1 MISFITPLHS
11 SSPSSSPSSSS
22 PPRTPHSHNN
32 QLHYHNKQDQQ
43 QLDQKTSSRSTMAD
57 SSSNKPR
64 YYSIFSELNT
74 QQADQRQRAL
84 QQFPCEER
92 HSYNPHYQHNLV
104 SSPTYSSSP
113 SLCPSSAGSS
123 PSSAYS
129 SGSGSS
135 TSSLSRATGA
145 RTLNQEQ
152 SNNFNINKQQDHHYY
167 RHYNRRQNQR
177 HYTYQQQNEH
187 YHDDWMFGISEDDS
201 YNGGASMACAQP
213 QDPLVVVSSLST
225 ATPSLNGS
233 LRSSFSRR
241 DRPQVSNGS
250 LSVATSQ
257 IQAKQHRRPT
267 VTFSPVVLHHPA
279 AGQDFTAMS
288 SSSPVS
294 SLASAPAKLL
304 PSIVESSMSLNSS
317 MAMAT
322 AKAESTSIIQQQ
334 QQQQPAS
341 AGRMTAKQSL
351 MRIAQ
356 LSKDQDGWCSH
367 KAGQYTQGYAEA
379 RSRGMK
385 LDGRRARRL

>member
-1 MISFITPLHS
+1 MISFINPLHNRDHRQVAPS
-11 SSPSSSPSSSS
+11 TPSPSST
-22 PPRTPHSHNN
+22 PPPKSYPHSHSLSRQQQQHNQFFQSKD
-32 QLHYHNKQDQQ
+32 QLHP
-43 QLDQKTSSRSTMAD
+43 DQKNPSD
-57 SSSNKPR
+57 HNKPR
-64 YYSIFSELNT
+64 YYSIFSELTT
-74 QQADQRQRAL
+74 QVDQRERAL

-129 SGSGSS
+129 SNSS
-135 TSSLSRATGA
+135 NSSLSRATGT

-152 SNNFNINKQQDHHYY
+152 SNKQQQDHHYY

-177 HYTYQQQNEH
+177 HYAYQQQNEH
-187 YHDDWMFGISEDDS
+187 YHDDWMFGISEDDT
-201 YNGGASMACAQP
+201 YNSGASMTCAQP
-213 QDPLVVVSSLST
+213 QDPLILVNTSSSSK
-225 ATPSLNGS
+225 APSLNGS
-233 LRSSFSRR
+233 LRSSISRK
-241 DRPQVSNGS
+241 VSNGS
-250 LSVATSQ
+250 LSVATQ
-257 IQAKQHRRPT
+257 IPAKNRRSI

-279 AGQDFTAMS
+279 PGQEFTALLS
-288 SSSPVS
+288 SSFASTSQS
-294 SLASAPAKLL
+294 SASAKLL
-304 PSIVESSMSLNSS
+304 PSIAESPKGLNSS

-322 AKAESTSIIQQQ
+322 AKAESTMVVQKQLQ
-334 QQQQPAS
+334 EPVC

>member
-1 MISFITPLHS
+1 
-11 SSPSSSPSSSS
+11 
-22 PPRTPHSHNN
+22 
-32 QLHYHNKQDQQ
+32 
-43 QLDQKTSSRSTMAD
+43 MAD
-57 SSSNKPR
+57 SSSNNKPR

-213 QDPLVVVSSLST
+213 QDPLVVVSS
-225 ATPSLNGS
+225 
-233 LRSSFSRR
+233 
-241 DRPQVSNGS
+241 
-250 LSVATSQ
+250 SQ

-279 AGQDFTAMS
+279 AGQDFTALS
-288 SSSPVS
+288 SSSPVN

-304 PSIVESSMSLNSS
+304 PSIAESSMSLNSS

-334 QQQQPAS
+334 QQQQPAC

>member
-1 MISFITPLHS
+1 MISFINPLHS
-11 SSPSSSPSSSS
+11 SSSS
-22 PPRTPHSHNN
+22 PPHSHSN
-32 QLHYHNKQDQQ
+32 QLDFHSQHDQS
-43 QLDQKTSSRSTMAD
+43 LLHPDQKTSSRST
-57 SSSNKPR
+57 SSDNNKPR
-64 YYSIFSELNT
+64 YYSIFSELT
-74 QQADQRQRAL
+74 IQQVDQRQRAL

-104 SSPTYSSSP
+104 SSPP
-113 SLCPSSAGSS
+113 SLCSSSAGSS

-129 SGSGSS
+129 SGSGSC
-135 TSSLSRATGA
+135 TSSLSRATGTRA
-145 RTLNQEQ
+145 LNQEQ
-152 SNNFNINKQQDHHYY
+152 SSNYNSKQQDHHYY

-177 HYTYQQQNEH
+177 HYAYQQQNEH

-213 QDPLVVVSSLST
+213 QDPLVIASSSFT
-225 ATPSLNGS
+225 APSLNGS
-233 LRSSFSRR
+233 LRSSISRG

-250 LSVATSQ
+250 LSVATTLNA
-257 IQAKQHRRPT
+257 AKHRRPT

-279 AGQDFTAMS
+279 AGQDFTALLS
-288 SSSPVS
+288 SSLSSSPTA
-294 SLASAPAKLL
+294 SLAPAPAKLL
-304 PSIVESSMSLNSS
+304 PSIAESSMGLNSS
-317 MAMAT
+317 MAVGT
-322 AKAESTSIIQQQ
+322 AKTESATTVQH

>member
-1 MISFITPLHS
+1 MISFINPLH
-11 SSPSSSPSSSS
+11 SSSS

-32 QLHYHNKQDQQ
+32 QSYYHSQHDQSLLHP
-43 QLDQKTSSRSTMAD
+43 DQKTSGRSTLSD
-57 SSSNKPR
+57 NKPR
-64 YYSIFSELNT
+64 FYSIFSELTT
-74 QQADQRQRAL
+74 QQVDQRQRAL

-104 SSPTYSSSP
+104 SSPTYSSPP

-129 SGSGSS
+129 SGSS

-145 RTLNQEQ
+145 RALNQEQ
-152 SNNFNINKQQDHHYY
+152 SSNSNSKQQDHHYY

-177 HYTYQQQNEH
+177 HYAYQQQNEH

-213 QDPLVVVSSLST
+213 QDPLAIASSSST
-225 ATPSLNGS
+225 APSLNGS
-233 LRSSFSRR
+233 LRSSISRR
-241 DRPQVSNGS
+241 DRPKVSNGS
-250 LSVATSQ
+250 LSVATTLNS
-257 IQAKQHRRPT
+257 AKHRRPT

-279 AGQDFTAMS
+279 AGQDFTAMLS
-288 SSSPVS
+288 SSHSSSPAA

-304 PSIVESSMSLNSS
+304 PSIAESSMGLNSS

-322 AKAESTSIIQQQ
+322 AKADSSTTIQQH

-341 AGRMTAKQSL
+341 TGRMTAKQSL

>member
-11 SSPSSSPSSSS
+11 SSPSTSS

-32 QLHYHNKQDQQ
+32 QLHCHNKQDHQQQQ
-43 QLDQKTSSRSTMAD
+43 QLDQKTFSRSTMTD
-57 SSSNKPR
+57 NSNKPR

-104 SSPTYSSSP
+104 SSPTYSSPP

-135 TSSLSRATGA
+135 TSSLSRAT
-145 RTLNQEQ
+145 
-152 SNNFNINKQQDHHYY
+152 
-167 RHYNRRQNQR
+167 
-177 HYTYQQQNEH
+177 
-187 YHDDWMFGISEDDS
+187 EDDS
-201 YNGGASMACAQP
+201 YNGSASMACAQP
-213 QDPLVVVSSLST
+213 QDPLVVVSSSST
-225 ATPSLNGS
+225 AAPSLSGS

-257 IQAKQHRRPT
+257 TQAKQHRRPT

-279 AGQDFTAMS
+279 AGQDITALS
-288 SSSPVS
+288 SFSFSSSPVT
-294 SLASAPAKLL
+294 SLASAPAKLS
-304 PSIVESSMSLNSS
+304 PSIAESSMGLNSS

-334 QQQQPAS
+334 QQQPTIAR
-341 AGRMTAKQSL
+341 RMTAKQSL

>member
-1 MISFITPLHS
+1 MINFINPLHNRDHRQVS
-11 SSPSSSPSSSS
+11 PSTPSPSSTS
-22 PPRTPHSHNN
+22 PPKSSQHSHSLPRQQHQQQHNQFYQTKD
-32 QLHYHNKQDQQ
+32 QLHP
-43 QLDQKTSSRSTMAD
+43 DQKN
-57 SSSNKPR
+57 NKPR
-64 YYSIFSELNT
+64 YYSIFSELTT
-74 QQADQRQRAL
+74 QVDQRERAL

-129 SGSGSS
+129 SNSS
-135 TSSLSRATGA
+135 NSSLSRATGA
-145 RTLNQEQ
+145 RVLTQEQ
-152 SNNFNINKQQDHHYY
+152 PNKQQPDHHYY

-177 HYTYQQQNEH
+177 HYAYQQQNEH

-201 YNGGASMACAQP
+201 YNRGASMTCAQP
-213 QDPLVVVSSLST
+213 QDPLAITSSSSK
-225 ATPSLNGS
+225 APSLNGS
-233 LRSSFSRR
+233 LRSSISRKE
-241 DRPQVSNGS
+241 RPQVSDGS
-250 LSVATSQ
+250 LSVATQ
-257 IQAKQHRRPT
+257 ISAKNRRPT

-279 AGQDFTAMS
+279 PDQEFTALLS
-288 SSSPVS
+288 SSFAS
-294 SLASAPAKLL
+294 SSQTSSTPAKLL
-304 PSIVESSMSLNSS
+304 PSIAESSMGLNSS

-322 AKAESTSIIQQQ
+322 AKAESTMAVQNL

-341 AGRMTAKQSL
+341 VGRMTAKQSL

>member
-1 MISFITPLHS
+1 MISFINPLHS
-11 SSPSSSPSSSS
+11 RDHRQVAPSTPSPSSTS
-22 PPRTPHSHNN
+22 PPKSSPHSHSLSRQQQQQQQQQHQFYRTKD
-32 QLHYHNKQDQQ
+32 QLHP
-43 QLDQKTSSRSTMAD
+43 DQKD
-57 SSSNKPR
+57 NKPR
-64 YYSIFSELNT
+64 YYSIFSELTT
-74 QQADQRQRAL
+74 QVDQRERAL

-104 SSPTYSSSP
+104 SSPSSS

-129 SGSGSS
+129 SNSS
-135 TSSLSRATGA
+135 SSSLSRATGA
-145 RTLNQEQ
+145 RVLTQEQ
-152 SNNFNINKQQDHHYY
+152 SNKQQQDHHYY

-177 HYTYQQQNEH
+177 HYAYQQQNEH

-201 YNGGASMACAQP
+201 YNGGASMTCAQP
-213 QDPLVVVSSLST
+213 QDPLVIVASSSSK
-225 ATPSLNGS
+225 TPSLNGS
-233 LRSSFSRR
+233 LRSSISRKER
-241 DRPQVSNGS
+241 LQVSDGS
-250 LSVATSQ
+250 LSVATQ
-257 IQAKQHRRPT
+257 ISAKNRRPT

-279 AGQDFTAMS
+279 PGQKFTALLS
-288 SSSPVS
+288 SSFAS
-294 SLASAPAKLL
+294 SSQTSSAPAKLL
-304 PSIVESSMSLNSS
+304 PSIAESSMGLNSS

-322 AKAESTSIIQQQ
+322 AKAESTKVVQNL
-334 QQQQPAS
+334 QQQQPVS